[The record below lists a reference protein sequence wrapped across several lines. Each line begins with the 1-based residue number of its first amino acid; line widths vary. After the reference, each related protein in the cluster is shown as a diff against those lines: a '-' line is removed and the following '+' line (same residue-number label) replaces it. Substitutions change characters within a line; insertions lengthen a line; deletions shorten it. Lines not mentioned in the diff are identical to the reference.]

1 MCKHFFQLPSL
12 FQCPSTDCL
21 TAAHSS
27 DCHGLDVFLKH
38 QKVNTFRYT
47 CSTACSCLR
56 RMIDV
61 RLWVGGLNDKQS
73 EERNHRSVLLCLI
86 FTFAFS
92 YLMSQGIRTQC
103 SSSEDDNDGGTP
115 FHRTTQICVVYLS
128 VLVVWT
134 YCVYKTDTDAIYIS
148 EEICKN

>member
-1 MCKHFFQLPSL
+1 
-12 FQCPSTDCL
+12 
-21 TAAHSS
+21 
-27 DCHGLDVFLKH
+27 
-38 QKVNTFRYT
+38 
-47 CSTACSCLR
+47 
-56 RMIDV
+56 MIDV
-61 RLWVGGLNDKQS
+61 RLWAGGLNDKQS

-92 YLMSQGIRTQC
+92 YLMSQGIRTQW
-103 SSSEDDNDGGTP
+103 SSSKDGNDNG
-115 FHRTTQICVVYLS
+115 ICVVYLS